1 MFNIVQC
8 SIFNVHIQCSMF
20 NVQCSILFNVHVQ
33 CLCSMFIVQRSCFIV
48 QCSNRNFVLEVVSIP
63 TVSTWMRGNE
73 KCLLQISLHL
83 FNMCIEL
90 MTLLVLIQIYLRG
103 MSEIVR
109 TISDIMLT
117 PIDRCYSHSRCYWK
131 WNTISTLFNCL
142 DMSRHV

>member
-8 SIFNVHIQCSMF
+8 SMFNVHIQCSMF

-48 QCSNRNFVLEVVSIP
+48 QCSNRNFVLEVVSIS

-83 FNMCIEL
+83 FNMFIEL